1 MIAATLLALACTG
14 GDAPQPDLGSDL
26 VEGPG
31 ATITLVYTNNVHG
44 EIEPCG

>member
-14 GDAPQPDLGSDL
+14 GDATPPEPS
-26 VEGPG
+26 PG
-31 ATITLVYTNNVHG
+31 RATPESSISIVYTNNVHG